1 MPPEAI
7 EKIKE
12 VITLKSVLDY
22 LEEAAFQYP
31 EKEAVYDGSQRY
43 SWQELLE
50 ISRKVGSALTRV
62 CRQRSPVPIFMEKR
76 AKTIGAFFG
85 AVYAGCF
92 YVYINPELPLKRIRE
107 RLDFLDSDVVV
118 TEGILAER
126 LLEDGFAGRALRFE
140 ELVEEEVDMKVLGFY
155 RLQMRPEDYLYG
167 MFTSG
172 STGAPKLVTVSGGAL
187 VEFAEDMILVK
198 I

>member
-43 SWQELLE
+43 SW
-50 ISRKVGSALTRV
+50 
-62 CRQRSPVPIFMEKR
+62 KR